1 MNSDNVC
8 SVQKDVIIALDF
20 STKAETINFLKSLK
34 NEKPFVKIGMELYYK
49 YGNEIVKEIKAM
61 GYKIFLDLKLYDI
74 PNTVQKAL
82 KNLVELEVEFITVH
96 TLGGPK
102 LLSAAQTIV
111 AGTKT
116 KLLGVTLL
124 TSQAIDEL
132 IQTNQTEEDVIIEL
146 AKRAQIAGLFGIIC
160 SANDIKTLRAN
171 AVTKLAFITP
181 GIRLLG
187 DNADD
192 QKRVATPK
200 NASDN
205 GSNLIV
211 VGRSITASSDPYLA
225 YLEVKKQ
232 FLGE

>member
-20 STKAETINFLKSLK
+20 STKTETINFLKSLK

-111 AGTKT
+111 EGTKT

-146 AKRAQIAGLFGIIC
+146 AKRAQTAGLFGIIC
-160 SANDIKTLRAN
+160 SANDIKTLQAN

-211 VGRSITASSDPYLA
+211 VGRSITASSDTYLA